1 MKVKLPV
8 TEGLITRNHY
18 KLRPIF
24 SHSSVSGRGV
34 TPSGL
39 RKKHEKERKKESRI
53 HCWKTRDKTT
63 VRRSL
68 FKTGRAITKLLEKNK
83 TKQ

>member
-24 SHSSVSGRGV
+24 SHSSVSGMGV

-39 RKKHEKERKKESRI
+39 RKKHEKERKQNP
-53 HCWKTRDKTT
+53 
-63 VRRSL
+63 
-68 FKTGRAITKLLEKNK
+68 LLENK
-83 TKQ
+83 RQNYCPQEFI

>member
-39 RKKHEKERKKESRI
+39 RKKHEKERKKAESTAG
-53 HCWKTRDKTT
+53 KQE
-63 VRRSL
+63 
-68 FKTGRAITKLLEKNK
+68 TKLLSAGVYLRLEE
-83 TKQ
+83 Q